1 MTDDQSGRY
10 RRAAH
15 AVQTATKMLANLIY
29 GEASKDYVDNR
40 TGLNI
45 QMAEFGG
52 LLDLLVRKGVI
63 TELERDE
70 TLIAALTSGD
80 VEVRI
85 RARKLLDRLAV
96 EDLWDGTQFE
106 PRATPLPP
114 PSPMPRKIVARL

>member
-70 TLIAALTSGD
+70 TLIAALENEVQRHKVWIAEKMGGAATADGLS
-80 VEVRI
+80 VE
-85 RARKLLDRLAV
+85 
-96 EDLWDGTQFE
+96 GY
-106 PRATPLPP
+106 
-114 PSPMPRKIVARL
+114 